1 MKDLFARAKRA
12 LNRWKLAQAE
22 RKVCD
27 VYGYI
32 EKELRQHE
40 QQMLFLRDELAKARE
55 AQRLERV
62 KGGGWLHG

>member
-1 MKDLFARAKRA
+1 MKDWFARIKRA
-12 LNRWKLAQAE
+12 LSRWKLAQAE

-32 EKELRQHE
+32 EMELRQHE
-40 QQMLFLRDELAKARE
+40 QQMLFLRDELAKARD

-62 KGGGWLHG
+62 KAGEWLHG